1 MIAPKK
7 IAVLESLAIYKFLT
21 RTQLAKLNI
30 EKYNSAF
37 SKHIKP
43 MVDSNFIG
51 LIDATNYGIGHIYY
65 LKRKGAIF
73 IAGEQKKEL
82 SQINYCINKPELS
95 PQTLFHRTGAI
106 DCQIELYGTCKD
118 EDVNVLFYDR
128 DIETLGNI
136 KRDNNLTRKTR
147 IPINDRKHL
156 EPDAIFMLD
165 TPKGKKL
172 YCLEY
177 EHKDYTKKSFQKA
190 LSHVRAL
197 NMKSPSKKYGHN
209 KAHRTLFIYHN
220 KATMESVMKQLNE
233 SISSIDSW
241 FLFKSYDEV
250 NSGGHFKNSVFQ
262 KTEKKNFFASW
273 QQCNGER
280 ISLY

>member
-7 IAVLESLAIYKFLT
+7 ISILESLAGYKFLT
-21 RTQLAKLNI
+21 RTQLAKLGI

-37 SKHIKP
+37 TKHIKP
-43 MVDSNFIG
+43 LIESDYLGM
-51 LIDATNYGIGHIYY
+51 IDATNYGIGHIYY
-65 LKRKGAIF
+65 LKKKGAAF
-73 IAGEQKKEL
+73 IAREQKKEIN
-82 SQINYCINKPELS
+82 QINYCINKPELS

-106 DCQIELYGTCKD
+106 DCQIELYGTC
-118 EDVNVLFYDR
+118 ENNDVDILFYDR

-177 EHKDYTKKSFQKA
+177 EHKDYTKKSFQKT
-190 LSHVRAL
+190 LSHVWAL
-197 NMKSPSKKYGHN
+197 NMKSPSKKYGHD

-220 KATMESVMKQLNE
+220 
-233 SISSIDSW
+233 
-241 FLFKSYDEV
+241 
-250 NSGGHFKNSVFQ
+250 
-262 KTEKKNFFASW
+262 
-273 QQCNGER
+273 
-280 ISLY
+280 